1 MRPRKPA
8 STPQPDLF
16 REALAAMIDARHELV
31 RLARLIDWTRFDEA
45 FGATLRRPASAGPAC
60 RRG

>member
-16 REALAAMIDARHELV
+16 RETLAAILDPRHELL
-31 RLARLIDWTRFDEA
+31 RLARTIDWERLMGSTAPRSLITSGGLA
-45 FGATLRRPASAGPAC
+45 FPPG
-60 RRG
+60 

>member
-16 REALAAMIDARHELV
+16 RETLAAILDPRHELL
-31 RLARLIDWTRFDEA
+31 RLARTIDW
-45 FGATLRRPASAGPAC
+45 GG
-60 RRG
+60 